1 LTDFYDLWLIFL
13 AKNCYRVNDDIM
25 DSSNCFFFFFCM
37 GDRLNSNIQ
46 AVDGKNCVIAEKNG
60 WLTMINFG

>member
-1 LTDFYDLWLIFL
+1 MTILWI
-13 AKNCYRVNDDIM
+13 AQIV
-25 DSSNCFFFFFCM
+25 FFFFCM